1 MDAELSLMAIGILL
15 NLVVSIGSFV
25 RSRIVMERRLS
36 KIEVLTEILISRSG
50 LHVRN
55 SDVEKN
61 YYREGE

>member
-50 LHVRN
+50 LHVRDD
-55 SDVEKN
+55 DVKRN